1 MREKVARLLQQNGE
15 ARGVERVRRGEL
27 GVEPVEDE
35 LDVAVA
41 GEECLGEDRQPRAA
55 PGCRVRPFRKQG
67 GNARCV
73 ALVGGVMQLVDAVE
87 RAKRIISGVE

>member
-1 MREKVARLLQQNGE
+1 MREKVARLLQRGGDTRGLE
-15 ARGVERVRRGEL
+15 SVRRGVLGVER
-27 GVEPVEDE
+27 VEDE

-55 PGCRVRPFRKQG
+55 PGCRVRQFRKHG